1 MGRLLPGKM
10 LPTRTPPVAT
20 VLCMDAA
27 EFVEWTWTRTDE
39 EKPALAQRA
48 SDVRS
53 GQDERFLTQARF
65 TAETAAAKD
74 PDFENLRGS
83 ARVSNGPEDWPDD
96 GRDMQAWNR
105 DVGQPLRDVYSDTL
119 LALVAKDA
127 LGKHQRRELAR
138 PLLDEVP
145 GLPEALGLA

>member
-1 MGRLLPGKM
+1 
-10 LPTRTPPVAT
+10 
-20 VLCMDAA
+20 MDPA
-27 EFVEWTWTRTDE
+27 EFVEWTWTTTDE

-53 GQDERFLTQARF
+53 GQDERFLAEARF
-65 TAETAAAKD
+65 AAEAAVEED
-74 PDFENLRGS
+74 PDFEELRGS
-83 ARVSNGPEDWPDD
+83 ARVSNGPDDWAERSDH
-96 GRDMQAWNR
+96 DMETWNR
-105 DVGQPLRDVYSDTL
+105 DVGEPLRDAYSDAL
-119 LALVAKDA
+119 LALAAKDA